1 MNHLRVVFFI
11 AWRKLFTSC
20 STQEPKLVEPQYPT
34 SQCRTYHSMSTAP
47 MAPYAAEA
55 LRIKCEESLEVTHH
69 NNTKKPHL
77 KSGASIYSVICVVNH

>member
-1 MNHLRVVFFI
+1 MNHLRVVFLLLGE
-11 AWRKLFTSC
+11 KLFTSC
-20 STQEPKLVEPQYPT
+20 STQEPKLVEPLYPT
-34 SQCRTYHSMSTAP
+34 SECRTYHSMSTAL

-77 KSGASIYSVICVVNH
+77 KVEPLYIQ